1 LLRPQSHFKE
11 IPSGLGRAETKLM
24 ERRRRETI
32 RTMDAM
38 SVLDIAQGV
47 AEREGGSGGNQTKQ
61 RKKQQF
67 DDF

>member
-1 LLRPQSHFKE
+1 
-11 IPSGLGRAETKLM
+11 M
-24 ERRRRETI
+24 EKRRKDTI

-47 AEREGGSGGNQTKQ
+47 AERDDKQ
-61 RKKQQF
+61 LQF

>member
-1 LLRPQSHFKE
+1 MAWTQHHFKK
-11 IPSGLGRAETKLM
+11 IPSGLNEAETKLM
-24 ERRRRETI
+24 EKRRKDTI

-47 AEREGGSGGNQTKQ
+47 AEREDKQ
-61 RKKQQF
+61 PQF

>member
-1 LLRPQSHFKE
+1 
-11 IPSGLGRAETKLM
+11 M
-24 ERRRRETI
+24 EKRRKETI

-47 AEREGGSGGNQTKQ
+47 AEKEGIDNGQP
-61 RKKQQF
+61 RF